1 MLKQWA
7 ILIVLSAGVG
17 VGAPAFAD
25 GEDCASKQNRAE
37 KAAPAAERSAAQSRS
52 ASGEKNE
59 QEVAANCPG
68 GRCEK

>member
-1 MLKQWA
+1 MLKDWA

-17 VGAPAFAD
+17 VSAPAFAD

-37 KAAPAAERSAAQSRS
+37 RAAPAAEKSAAQSQS
-52 ASGEKNE
+52 ASEKSK

-68 GRCEK
+68 GQCEK